1 MAAGNRSGSARRVPE
16 NGRGVES
23 DMNSRE
29 AAAWEICRFLTSLG
43 ASHAII
49 GGMAVQHWGE
59 PRFTQDVDLTVSV
72 PVNDSAEFI
81 KQVLAHFSP
90 RLEDALTFALRNR
103 VLLIQAANGCPVDVS
118 LALPGY
124 EDELMARSIT
134 YEIAPG
140 KPVQLCSAEDLIVHK
155 CLAGRPQDIRDVEGI
170 VYREGRSLD
179 TAYIRR
185 WLQNFADLL
194 YKPEIVD
201 IFETP
206 WRKIAG

>member
-1 MAAGNRSGSARRVPE
+1 
-16 NGRGVES
+16 
-23 DMNSRE
+23 MNSRE
-29 AAAWEICRFLTSLG
+29 AAAWEIGQFLTNIG
-43 ASHAII
+43 IPYAII

-81 KQVLAHFSP
+81 ERVLAHFSP
-90 RLEDALTFALRNR
+90 RLDDALAFALRNR
-103 VLLIQAANGCPVDVS
+103 VLLIQAANGCPLDIS

-124 EDELMARSIT
+124 EDEVMERAVA

-140 KPVQLCSAEDLIVHK
+140 KTIRLCSAEDLIIHK
-155 CLAGRPQDIRDVEGI
+155 SIAGRPQDVRDVEGI
-170 VYREGRSLD
+170 VYRQGRNLD
-179 TAYIRR
+179 AAYIRR
-185 WLQNFADLL
+185 WLQSFAELL
-194 YKPEIVD
+194 YKPEILD